1 MTTQS
6 TTGDASRYTHRRQ
19 MAGVGLVSFFSAGV
33 SYVVLVLVAHALS
46 PQENAVFL
54 TYWALLFGT
63 FGVLTGLFSESARAG
78 FGSENPARAG
88 RPRLVGSALGFGL
101 GLCLLLGA
109 IGALVSTLLLDRQHA
124 WMIGIVA
131 VAGVGFSGHLAVSGV
146 LAGQQRWD
154 GMALVTLWE
163 AMTRLVSVLIVFLLV
178 PSLTALALVSAVP
191 ALAWLVL
198 LLRRKVRQT
207 LHARSDTDVRQQL
220 ANFGHASV
228 ASACTAALVVGFP
241 ILIRLTT
248 DRAAYLGA
256 AGLLLAISLTRAPLM
271 VPLNAYQGVAIAHF
285 MSRRHEGLRG
295 LYPVLGVTVVAT
307 GVAAG
312 LAATI
317 GPWVFGMLLGEQY
330 QITGRL
336 LAGLT
341 AGAGALAALTLTGA
355 CCLAIGAHR
364 GYAVGWMCSTAVAI
378 LVLLLPIELNVRVV
392 LALVLGPLIGILVH
406 SWSIKRTFVASGPAR
421 DA

>member
-207 LHARSDTDVRQQL
+207 LHARIPTQT
-220 ANFGHASV
+220 FGS
-228 ASACTAALVVGFP
+228 SWPTSG
-241 ILIRLTT
+241 
-248 DRAAYLGA
+248 
-256 AGLLLAISLTRAPLM
+256 TRRWPA
-271 VPLNAYQGVAIAHF
+271 
-285 MSRRHEGLRG
+285 
-295 LYPVLGVTVVAT
+295 
-307 GVAAG
+307 
-312 LAATI
+312 
-317 GPWVFGMLLGEQY
+317 
-330 QITGRL
+330 
-336 LAGLT
+336 
-341 AGAGALAALTLTGA
+341 
-355 CCLAIGAHR
+355 
-364 GYAVGWMCSTAVAI
+364 
-378 LVLLLPIELNVRVV
+378 
-392 LALVLGPLIGILVH
+392 
-406 SWSIKRTFVASGPAR
+406 PAR
-421 DA
+421 RRWWSASRSSSVSPPTERRTSVLQGSCWPSALPVRR